1 MKIVKM
7 VKEKRGSQAVRRGIQ
22 FLFLI
27 IVCFIGFRFSQFAGV
42 LEKGMIPLVDRP
54 PGVEVFLPIGAL
66 VSLKYF
72 ILTGI
77 INDVHPSGFI
87 LFLIICSTALIIKKG
102 FCSWI
107 CPFGLLSEYLSKA
120 HYLIFKKGLS
130 LPLWLDRILRS
141 IKYLLAGF
149 FIWTIF
155 FKMPLEAIEGFIN
168 SPYNILADIKMF
180 KFFTRISMT
189 AFIVIIGLIL
199 LSVLIRNF
207 WCRYLCPY
215 GAVLGVLSF
224 LSLGRI
230 SFKLSHCSDCG
241 KCEKVCPGLINIR
254 EGKSSF
260 SSECST
266 CLQCVNVCPEEGAL
280 KYSFLNNTFSMGSIG
295 VGLIFLIMFSG
306 GIAMAKIAGHW
317 ENRISKQAYLFYM
330 MTQGMMDKSKF
341 DTVQSKNR
349 KMERMI
355 QMMKTMQKK
364 ENPGQKNPS
373 R

>member
-1 MKIVKM
+1 MFLVMGTLFITSLFRGRWFCGNLCP
-7 VKEKRGSQAVRRGIQ
+7 RGSYFDYGIIKISKKRKIPKVLSSMWVRIPVFSLMMAVMLYRISVTLAAQ
-22 FLFLI
+22 NTIELI
-27 IVCFIGFRFSQFAGV
+27 
-42 LEKGMIPLVDRP
+42 GMIFVSICLVTT
-54 PGVEVFLPIGAL
+54 VIGTML
-66 VSLKYF
+66 GGYF
-72 ILTGI
+72 NTR
-77 INDVHPSGFI
+77 
-87 LFLIICSTALIIKKG
+87 
-102 FCSWI
+102 SWCNA
-107 CPFGLLSEYLSKA
+107 CPMGTMQ
-120 HYLIFKKGLS
+120 
-130 LPLWLDRILRS
+130 R
-141 IKYLLAGF
+141 
-149 FIWTIF
+149 
-155 FKMPLEAIEGFIN
+155 
-168 SPYNILADIKMF
+168 
-180 KFFTRISMT
+180 
-189 AFIVIIGLIL
+189 IIGGKKYQLKMDHG
-199 LSVLIRNF
+199 SCV
-207 WCRYLCPY
+207 
-215 GAVLGVLSF
+215 
-224 LSLGRI
+224 
-230 SFKLSHCSDCG
+230 DCK

-280 KYSFLNNTFSMGSIG
+280 KYSFLNNTFSIGSIG

-317 ENRISKQAYLFYM
+317 ENKITKQAYLFYM